1 MNVKRK
7 FDITNAFKYERGK
20 GLEDGFIYG
29 IESEQYGFVETSKN
43 DKASNQY
50 AYIEVRGKKLIVT
63 ERDYIVSDA
72 NGNRDVMNE
81 LIFEEFYEICD
92 RCDNLDTC
100 PHDRV
105 VRHEQTMDSLIH
117 RLDNLETNIDKL
129 HNMMIND
136 ANIGSL
142 VNAGL

>member
-1 MNVKRK
+1 MKRK

-29 IESEQYGFVETSKN
+29 IESESHGFIQTSKD

-63 ERDYIVSDA
+63 EQDYIVSDA

-92 RCDNLDTC
+92 KCENVDVC
-100 PHDRV
+100 SHDRV
-105 VRHEQTMDSLIH
+105 VRHEQTMDLLIH

>member
-1 MNVKRK
+1 MKRK

-81 LIFEEFYEICD
+81 LIFEEFCEICD

-100 PHDRV
+100 PHERV
-105 VRHEQTMDSLIH
+105 VKHEQTMDSLIH
-117 RLDNLETNIDKL
+117 RLDNLEVKIGKL
-129 HNMMIND
+129 HNMVIDD